1 MRCDAVLY
9 LIPEVITNP
18 KRDIINPKHD
28 ITKNAPNNKANI
40 LILSSST
47 KTQHAAYNSRTEY
60 NKQNITTL
68 QISRSFAYRHAKSRS
83 ISMNT
88 ANNSFDKNI
97 ISNSPLKP
105 IS

>member
-28 ITKNAPNNKANI
+28 ITKNTPNTKANI
-40 LILSSST
+40 LLPPYLQRLIIL
-47 KTQHAAYNSRTEY
+47 HIIAE
-60 NKQNITTL
+60 QNITTL
-68 QISRSFAYRHAKSRS
+68 QISRSFAYRHAMSRS

-88 ANNSFDKNI
+88 AKQIFNENI
-97 ISNSPLKP
+97 ISNPPLK
-105 IS
+105 SVS

>member
-28 ITKNAPNNKANI
+28 ITKNTPNTKANI

-47 KTQHAAYNSRTEY
+47 KTHHAAYSSCTEY
-60 NKQNITTL
+60 NNFTDIPIVCVLPCQEHI
-68 QISRSFAYRHAKSRS
+68 
-83 ISMNT
+83 
-88 ANNSFDKNI
+88 DKYEYC
-97 ISNSPLKP
+97 
-105 IS
+105 

>member
-9 LIPEVITNP
+9 LMPEVITNP

-47 KTQHAAYNSRTEY
+47 KTHHAAYNSRTEY
-60 NKQNITTL
+60 NNFTDIPIVCVPPCQE
-68 QISRSFAYRHAKSRS
+68 QI
-83 ISMNT
+83 
-88 ANNSFDKNI
+88 DKHEYC
-97 ISNSPLKP
+97 
-105 IS
+105 